1 MVAQAVGDD
10 IGLTD
15 IAAGVADC
23 SFVVTEQQ
31 VDAGALNLVA
41 LQQAGQ
47 VGTASGEHVAS
58 PVGDLRRRQPTR
70 RAVDEEEL
78 DLLAAHAPIISSA
91 SDKSVVAWS
100 T

>member
-1 MVAQAVGDD
+1 M
-10 IGLTD
+10 
-15 IAAGVADC
+15 
-23 SFVVTEQQ
+23 
-31 VDAGALNLVA
+31 
-41 LQQAGQ
+41 
-47 VGTASGEHVAS
+47 AS